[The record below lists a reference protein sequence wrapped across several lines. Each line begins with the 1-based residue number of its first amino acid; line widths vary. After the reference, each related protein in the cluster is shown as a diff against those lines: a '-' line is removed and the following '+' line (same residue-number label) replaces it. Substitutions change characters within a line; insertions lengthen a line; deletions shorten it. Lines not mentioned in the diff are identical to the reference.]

1 MKHMIESHNLR
12 NKPIILKI
20 DVEGAEWPGLRS
32 LPLEYLDYIDQ
43 ILIEIHVNFGA
54 IKYSNVW
61 GNADILKSIGEKF
74 VSVNLHMNNYGC
86 NYGPNRLYPS
96 DAIEVSLVNKDRIT
110 IHKNTRSYAL
120 HPKNTPNSAN
130 PDCQVRG

>member
-1 MKHMIESHNLR
+1 MIEAYNLV

-32 LPLEYLDYIDQ
+32 LPLEYLDNIDQ
-43 ILIEIHVNFGA
+43 ILMEVHLNFGA

-61 GNADILKSIGEKF
+61 GNADILRSIGEKF

-86 NYGPNRLYPS
+86 NHIPNRIYPS
-96 DAIEVSLVNKDRIT
+96 DAIEVSLVNKKLIT
-110 IHKNTRSYAL
+110 IHKNTTSYAL
-120 HPKNTPNSAN
+120 HPKNTPNSPR
-130 PDCQVRG
+130 PDCQIPV